1 MKNRKIILFKAKKID
16 MVVFTSH
23 VANIYKKFYKNKLF
37 SKKKRFKEQ
46 NLK

>member
-23 VANIYKKFYKNKLF
+23 SANIYKKNEITKY
-37 SKKKRFKEQ
+37 FKTF
-46 NLK
+46 